1 MTKAEYLGRFGY
13 SLADVATLC
22 VGDFKWHRQN
32 SNARFDAIFMVGC
45 NRPSFVLKACKKK
58 NLIYN

>member
-32 SNARFDAIFMVGC
+32 SNARY
-45 NRPSFVLKACKKK
+45 KARLGKTDLFRGYSKRGIK
-58 NLIYN
+58 